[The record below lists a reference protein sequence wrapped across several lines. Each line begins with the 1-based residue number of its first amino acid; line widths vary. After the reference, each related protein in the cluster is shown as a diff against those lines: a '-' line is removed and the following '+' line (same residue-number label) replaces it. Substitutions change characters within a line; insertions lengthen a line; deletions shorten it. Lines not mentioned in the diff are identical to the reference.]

1 MKNTNKWCDTSD
13 GAIKVLKIIGII
25 LLVVTGGF
33 LFGLVVMLLWNWLM
47 PMIFGLPVVTYWQ
60 GLGVLALSC
69 ILFWRMGGSSEDSKK
84 EKKGN
89 HPIRD
94 EIKSE
99 IKKEFEKEFEKEKNK
114 NKNKE
119 ENLAHEEMYEK
130 WWEEEGENF
139 FNNYKQQSENNN
151 ET

>member
-1 MKNTNKWCDTSD
+1 MKKTNNWCDTSE
-13 GAIKVLKIIGII
+13 GVIKVLKIIGMI
-25 LLVVTGGF
+25 LLVVAGCF
-33 LFGLVVMLLWNWLM
+33 VFGLVVMLLWNWLM

-69 ILFWRMGGSSEDSKK
+69 ILFWRMGGSSDDSHKG
-84 EKKGN
+84 KKGK
-89 HPIRD
+89 HPIKD
-94 EIKSE
+94 EIKNE
-99 IKKEFEKEFEKEKNK
+99 IKKEFEKEFEKEK

-130 WWEEEGENF
+130 WWDEEGENF
-139 FNNYKQQSENNN
+139 FNNYKKQSEKNN